1 MKNLVYAINRSLADT
16 LNVPFEQVHNE
27 QVAQGLIVPAL
38 FVFVDNVDRV
48 DMLGD
53 KSRQVV
59 TFDIAYLDDTSNRA
73 ELLEIIGKMNR
84 ALYVL
89 DLGENQKKRAQS
101 LEWSIGE
108 DAVVNTRAVYSII
121 TDLAET
127 DEKVENLQKDIMI
140 GG

>member
-1 MKNLVYAINRSLADT
+1 MKNLVYAINRALAEA

-38 FVFVDNVDRV
+38 FVFVDNVNRV

-53 KSRQVV
+53 KSRQAVP
-59 TFDIAYLDDTSNRA
+59 FDIAYLDDTSNRA
-73 ELLEIIGKMNR
+73 ELFEIIDKMNR

-108 DAVVNTRAVYSII
+108 DAVVHTRAVYRIF
-121 TDLAET
+121 TDLVET
-127 DEKVENLQKDIMI
+127 DEKVENLKNDIMI

>member
-1 MKNLVYAINRSLADT
+1 MKNLVYAINRALAEA

-73 ELLEIIGKMNR
+73 ELLEIIDKMNR

-89 DLGENQKKRAQS
+89 DLDGNTKKRAQS

-108 DAVVNTRAVYSII
+108 DAVVHTRAVYSII
-121 TDLAET
+121 TDLVET

>member
-1 MKNLVYAINRSLADT
+1 
-16 LNVPFEQVHNE
+16 
-27 QVAQGLIVPAL
+27 
-38 FVFVDNVDRV
+38 
-48 DMLGD
+48 
-53 KSRQVV
+53 
-59 TFDIAYLDDTSNRA
+59 
-73 ELLEIIGKMNR
+73 MNR

-108 DAVVNTRAVYSII
+108 DAVVHTRAVYSII

>member
-1 MKNLVYAINRSLADT
+1 MKNLVYAINRALAEA

-38 FVFVDNVDRV
+38 FVFVDNVNRV

-53 KSRQVV
+53 KSRQAV

-73 ELLEIIGKMNR
+73 ELFEIIDKMNR

-108 DAVVNTRAVYSII
+108 DAVVHTRAVYSII
-121 TDLAET
+121 TDLVET

-140 GG
+140 VG

>member
-48 DMLGD
+48 DMLGY

-108 DAVVNTRAVYSII
+108 DAVVHTRAVYSII